1 MAVNRGEGIVR
12 ELPISSFELYENK
25 LLDLTIS
32 RAQQVIAE
40 FLCCL
45 TEHRQLRP
53 KSLTGSFVVENTD
66 NFNTY
71 SMFSMYQAAFS
82 VLHVV

>member
-1 MAVNRGEGIVR
+1 MGEGTVR

-32 RAQQVIAE
+32 RTQRVIVE

-53 KSLTGSFVVENTD
+53 KSLTGNFVVEDTN
-66 NFNTY
+66 NF
-71 SMFSMYQAAFS
+71 
-82 VLHVV
+82 